1 MSVGNFGISEAN
13 ITGREKKKPTEY
25 MPNCKYNYRRRNGP
39 DSYVC
44 TSQRGL
50 GIEVW
55 AASLFLRVRT
65 GFECPEDNLR
75 ELI

>member
-1 MSVGNFGISEAN
+1 MGNFGISEAN
-13 ITGREKKKPTEY
+13 IIGREKNPTEY
-25 MPNCKYNYRRRNGP
+25 MPNCKYNYRWRNGP